1 MEGGAKRT
9 WKGFS
14 AFPIIGTKEEGFECH
29 SPVRLVV
36 GDGSVL
42 PCGRCIPRCPEAL
55 HTEYW
60 GAHDYSSW
68 CRSELMALVEA
79 QSSQSR
85 GVHTIK
91 TGPRLTVGLWLMLEL
106 ELEAEEVCGLV
117 QEHLMVCSTGQGGIS
132 TWRIFKTL
140 PIPAL
145 AGSHSQQMDPPAIG
159 KLSKSVI
166 EWDWHAQ
173 ATKNGWV
180 IEYETWTQGWAFRN
194 EVKLSL
200 PMITF
205 DNCLKCQSYRRLMND
220 MCHLCWNARIPMP
233 SKFRWQLQP
242 KAVTSL

>member
-36 GDGSVL
+36 GDGSAL

-60 GAHDYSSW
+60 GAHGYSSW

-106 ELEAEEVCGLV
+106 ELEAEEVCGY
-117 QEHLMVCSTGQGGIS
+117 
-132 TWRIFKTL
+132 RNTL
-140 PIPAL
+140 WSAQLDKEAL
-145 AGSHSQQMDPPAIG
+145 AHGVSSRPFPSLLLLAAIHNKWILLPLGSY
-159 KLSKSVI
+159 L
-166 EWDWHAQ
+166 
-173 ATKNGWV
+173 N
-180 IEYETWTQGWAFRN
+180 
-194 EVKLSL
+194 L
-200 PMITF
+200 
-205 DNCLKCQSYRRLMND
+205 
-220 MCHLCWNARIPMP
+220 
-233 SKFRWQLQP
+233 
-242 KAVTSL
+242 